1 MPDTRIVTAS
11 AKENVAYMNQIL
23 PVKDSFDLVQRDLV
37 IGSGRPPFSSS
48 TDL

>member
-11 AKENVAYMNQIL
+11 VKENVAYMNQIL
-23 PVKDSFDLVQRDLV
+23 PVKDSFDKG
-37 IGSGRPPFSSS
+37 IWSSGSGRPPFSSS